1 MLAKYLFICYTIS
14 VKRLNER
21 RQEMDRLATQ
31 LLNVFGYLNAKE
43 EDVIVLDSSFNHIQV
58 EFFKQIFYFTRENN
72 TWTMELE

>member
-1 MLAKYLFICYTIS
+1 
-14 VKRLNER
+14 
-21 RQEMDRLATQ
+21 MDKLATQ

>member
-1 MLAKYLFICYTIS
+1 MLAKYLFICYNNS

-21 RQEMDRLATQ
+21 GDKMDKLATQ

-43 EDVIVLDSSFNHIQV
+43 EDVIVLNSSFNYIQV
-58 EFFKQIFYFTRENN
+58 EFYKQIFYFTRENN